1 MSVISFSWSHH
12 LSRLTTKIFIK
23 GKGWKIVPPSLRNTY
38 QNINSNSFSHG
49 WAKPTSTR
57 ELTAS
62 RNVFKASFPCFLP
75 ASLHIKE
82 LIYIIAPLRPF
93 INFSSSAEL
102 CQHDAAAHG
111 TVRHMS
117 TKDNVDALEDAP
129 QSRSDCGIQHLTRQ
143 HYSKIWGVSRK
154 KLGVRKINKQRGGYV
169 ARTTIL
175 SAFPALLHLEFWIGE
190 EHLQPADNWSEVAEH
205 ADTIH
210 WFEGLYAACVRQPTF
225 FWKNHPVYL
234 ALKWSTSFINKP
246 DTILIWESLALFS
259 RH

>member
-1 MSVISFSWSHH
+1 M
-12 LSRLTTKIFIK
+12 
-23 GKGWKIVPPSLRNTY
+23 
-38 QNINSNSFSHG
+38 
-49 WAKPTSTR
+49 
-57 ELTAS
+57 
-62 RNVFKASFPCFLP
+62 
-75 ASLHIKE
+75 
-82 LIYIIAPLRPF
+82 
-93 INFSSSAEL
+93 
-102 CQHDAAAHG
+102 
-111 TVRHMS
+111 
-117 TKDNVDALEDAP
+117 
-129 QSRSDCGIQHLTRQ
+129 RQ
-143 HYSKIWGVSRK
+143 HTELFVICPLKIMLMLLKTHRKAGQTAGSNTSRGSTTAKSGGVSRK
-154 KLGVRKINKQRGGYV
+154 KLGVGKINKQRGGYV

-234 ALKWSTSFINKP
+234 ALKWLTSFINKP

>member
-12 LSRLTTKIFIK
+12 LSRLTTKRFIK

-143 HYSKIWGVSRK
+143 HYSKIWGGKQK
-154 KLGVRKINKQRGGYV
+154 KARCGENKQAKRWLCSQNYY
-169 ARTTIL
+169 TISVSSITAPGVL
-175 SAFPALLHLEFWIGE
+175 DWRRAS
-190 EHLQPADNWSEVAEH
+190 
-205 ADTIH
+205 
-210 WFEGLYAACVRQPTF
+210 AACGQ
-225 FWKNHPVYL
+225 L
-234 ALKWSTSFINKP
+234 EWSSGACRHYTLIQGFIRGLCAPAN
-246 DTILIWESLALFS
+246 LFLEKS
-259 RH
+259 PCLSGFKMVNFIHQ